1 MFESTVHAPIG
12 AILNFLVSPKHIDR
26 QMLFLG
32 RKVAVAEEAAVV
44 EVDFLVS
51 PQAALCSN
59 VKYALTF
66 F

>member
-32 RKVAVAEEAAVV
+32 RKVAEEAAVV